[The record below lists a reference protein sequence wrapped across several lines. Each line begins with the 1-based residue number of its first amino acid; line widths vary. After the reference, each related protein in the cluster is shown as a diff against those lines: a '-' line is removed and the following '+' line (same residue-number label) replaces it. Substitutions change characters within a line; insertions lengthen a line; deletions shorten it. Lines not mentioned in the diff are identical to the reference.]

1 VADQGAAG
9 RGLGPLEAEV
19 MDVLWRAE
27 APLTVRAVVAELNAR
42 RAAPLAYTTVMT
54 VMTRLAGKRVL
65 ARSRRGRQ
73 YMYAPLAAD
82 TADIAVQGVLEEFG
96 DAALARFVERAEL
109 DSRLRDRLKRL
120 MGPDR

>member
-1 VADQGAAG
+1 VADQGGAG

-19 MDVLWRAE
+19 MAVLWRAE
-27 APLTVRAVVAELNAR
+27 APLTVRAVVAELNAGR
-42 RAAPLAYTTVMT
+42 EAPLAYTTVMT

-120 MGPDR
+120 MGPER

>member
-19 MDVLWRAE
+19 MAVLWRAE
-27 APLTVRAVVAELNAR
+27 APLTVREVVADLNGGR
-42 RAAPLAYTTVMT
+42 EAPLAYTTVMT
-54 VMTRLAGKRVL
+54 VMTRLARKRVL

-73 YMYAPLAAD
+73 YVYAPLAAD

-109 DSRLRDRLKRL
+109 DPRLRDRLKRL
-120 MGPDR
+120 MGPGR

>member
-1 VADQGAAG
+1 VAYQSAAG

-19 MDVLWRAE
+19 MGVLWRAE
-27 APLTVRAVVAELNAR
+27 TPLTVREVVAELNAGR
-42 RAAPLAYTTVMT
+42 EAPLAYTTVMT
-54 VMTRLAGKRVL
+54 VMTRLVGKRVL

-73 YMYAPLAAD
+73 YVYAPLAAD
-82 TADIAVQGVLEEFG
+82 AAEIAVQGVLDEFG

-120 MGPDR
+120 MGPER

>member
-1 VADQGAAG
+1 MADQGAAG

>member
-1 VADQGAAG
+1 MADQGAAG

-19 MDVLWRAE
+19 MAVLWRAE
-27 APLTVRAVVAELNAR
+27 TPVAVRDVVAELNAGR
-42 RAAPLAYTTVMT
+42 EAPLAYTTVMT

-73 YMYAPLAAD
+73 YVYAPLAAD

-120 MGPDR
+120 MGPER